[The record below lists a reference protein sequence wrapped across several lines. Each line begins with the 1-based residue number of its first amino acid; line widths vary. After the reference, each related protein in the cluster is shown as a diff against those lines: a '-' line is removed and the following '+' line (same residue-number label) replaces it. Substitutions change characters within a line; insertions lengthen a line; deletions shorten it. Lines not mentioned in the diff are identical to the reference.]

1 VKEINLPLNELDQQ
15 IADKFLSLDE
25 QGKKDYL
32 DDNLLVIIDET
43 PTEDGVVI
51 STIEISTTL
60 EKFITDN
67 MKQDETFSQ
76 AISRIVSD
84 ALTRTIKYHNA

>member
-1 VKEINLPLNELDQQ
+1 MKEINLPLNELDQQ

-32 DDNLLVIIDET
+32 DDNLLAIIDET

>member
-1 VKEINLPLNELDQQ
+1 MKEINLPLNELDQQ
-15 IADKFLSLDE
+15 IAEKFLSLDE

>member
-1 VKEINLPLNELDQQ
+1 LPLNELDQQ
-15 IADKFLSLDE
+15 IAEKFLSLDE

>member
-15 IADKFLSLDE
+15 IAEKFLSLDE